1 VRFLWSMM
9 PALFMSTSSLGNPI
23 FTRVASVAICAGSA
37 TSLWIVWS
45 FGASSLHRPVLTR
58 ADRSHYLVSK
68 FDEFEREARPMPAEP
83 PVIRMVRPLRIIKF
97 LSGVSFE
104 VKSKT
109 WCVSS

>member
-1 VRFLWSMM
+1 MEHDACIVHEHIE
-9 PALFMSTSSLGNPI
+9 LGKSD
-23 FTRVASVAICAGSA
+23 FHTRRERSHCAGSA

-45 FGASSLHRPVLTR
+45 FGASSLPRPVLTR
-58 ADRSHYLVSK
+58 ADRSHYLVTK

-97 LSGVSFE
+97 LSGDSFE

-109 WCVSS
+109 WCVSN